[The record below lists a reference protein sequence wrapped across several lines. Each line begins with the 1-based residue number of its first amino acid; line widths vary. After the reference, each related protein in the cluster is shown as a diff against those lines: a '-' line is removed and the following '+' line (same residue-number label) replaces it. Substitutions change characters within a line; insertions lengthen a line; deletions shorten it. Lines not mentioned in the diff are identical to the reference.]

1 MNVLINR
8 WPDRTDMDVWGVMDY
23 WETPV
28 EFFQKSGDCEDF
40 AIAKYFALR
49 DLGFPA
55 SQMRIVVLKD
65 TLRNLDHAVT
75 AVYLDGDAVDTRQ
88 SEQRGLVAQTAFALS
103 AAIFSERGVPVG
115 AFVRLPLLKRRAV
128 SPSGSGWNV

>member
-1 MNVLINR
+1 MSPLEQVKAVNVLINR
-8 WPDRTDMDVWGVMDY
+8 WPYRTDMDVWGVMDY

-75 AVYLDGDAVDTRQ
+75 AVYLDGDAWILDN
-88 SEQRGLVAQTAFALS
+88 LS
-103 AAIFSERGVPVG
+103 NAVLSHK
-115 AFVRLPLLKRRAV
+115 RLSHYRP
-128 SPSGSGWNV
+128 

>member
-1 MNVLINR
+1 
-8 WPDRTDMDVWGVMDY
+8 MDVWGVMDY
-23 WETPV
+23 WETPA

-65 TLRNLDHAVT
+65 TLRNLAM
-75 AVYLDGDAVDTRQ
+75 
-88 SEQRGLVAQTAFALS
+88 
-103 AAIFSERGVPVG
+103 P
-115 AFVRLPLLKRRAV
+115 
-128 SPSGSGWNV
+128 SPPSTWTGTHGYSTI